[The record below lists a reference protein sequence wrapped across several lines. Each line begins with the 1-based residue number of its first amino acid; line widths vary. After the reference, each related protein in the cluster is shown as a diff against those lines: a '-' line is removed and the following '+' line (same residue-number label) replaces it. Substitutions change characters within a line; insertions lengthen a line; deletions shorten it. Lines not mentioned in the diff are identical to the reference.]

1 MNTERENEKMTI
13 QIVSTT
19 KAPAAIGPYS
29 QAVSLG
35 NLIFTSGQIPLDAN
49 GQLVE
54 GGIEEQTHQVFRNL
68 TAVLEQAGATLND
81 VLKATVFIK
90 DMNQFATVNQI
101 YASYFGDH
109 KPARSTVEVARLP
122 KDVLVEIELIATKV
136 VE

>member
-1 MNTERENEKMTI
+1 MTI
-13 QIVSTT
+13 QTVSTA

-29 QAVSLG
+29 QAIAYG
-35 NLIFTSGQIPLDAN
+35 DLIFTSGQIPLDEN
-49 GQLVE
+49 GQLVQ

-68 TAVLEQAGATLND
+68 TAVLEAAGSSLQH

-90 DMNQFATVNQI
+90 DMNQFATVNQL

-122 KDVLVEIELIATKV
+122 KDVLVEIELIAAKV
-136 VE
+136 VEKV